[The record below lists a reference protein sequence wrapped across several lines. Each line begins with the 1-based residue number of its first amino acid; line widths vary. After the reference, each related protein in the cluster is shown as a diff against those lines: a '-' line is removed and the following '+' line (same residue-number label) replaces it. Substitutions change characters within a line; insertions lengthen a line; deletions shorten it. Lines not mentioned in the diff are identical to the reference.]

1 MPDPALITVLSGA
14 GVAGVFCCLFIL
26 GLIFPKSV
34 LTDKDEEIKEL
45 KSALASERE
54 RADTAVAAA
63 QASRD
68 MMAALQAGIQLARQ
82 SPPSGAPPPL
92 EDAGLW
98 ACGRR

>member
-1 MPDPALITVLSGA
+1 MPDPALISVLSSA

-34 LTDKDEEIKEL
+34 LTDKDAEIKEL
-45 KSALASERE
+45 KDALASERE

-68 MMAALQAGIQLARQ
+68 MMSALQAGIRLAQ
-82 SPPSGAPPPL
+82 QPPAGAPPPL
-92 EDAGLW
+92 EDAGL
-98 ACGRR
+98 